1 MRNLIFRTERSSH
14 REKIPPKNRTERSS
28 WSPRGVAPCSCSGG
42 RTVNFLSAS
51 CPPGAGYLPCNVGAD
66 FSTVCRKNRSTNLP
80 KTLSRKKLLGNHP
93 RKRAHNRENP
103 MRAAPS
109 PSLGP
114 TSTPLTQRHCSPPS
128 AGPSAS
134 LGAGCLCGQAAA
146 NHEKTLHHPFKQLG
160 FAARQRSQ

>member
-1 MRNLIFRTERSSH
+1 MWGQISALFAEKTVAQISQKRFRA
-14 REKIPPKNRTERSS
+14 K
-28 WSPRGVAPCSCSGG
+28 G
-42 RTVNFLSAS
+42 
-51 CPPGAGYLPCNVGAD
+51 
-66 FSTVCRKNRSTNLP
+66 
-80 KTLSRKKLLGNHP
+80 
-93 RKRAHNRENP
+93 NP